1 MITTKADS
9 RRRVV
14 VPQVKPGEVY
24 AVQDGPDGSIKLTLL
39 TAPEPENRPAKVKLV
54 KEGRFTVGVTDRP
67 INMQA
72 LKEAL
77 AEFP

>member
-14 VPQVKPGEVY
+14 VPQVRPGQVY
-24 AVQDGPDGSIKLTLL
+24 AVQDDPDGSIKLTLL
-39 TAPEPENRPAKVKLV
+39 KTPEPDHRPARVKLV

-67 INMQA
+67 INMKA

-77 AEFP
+77 ADFP